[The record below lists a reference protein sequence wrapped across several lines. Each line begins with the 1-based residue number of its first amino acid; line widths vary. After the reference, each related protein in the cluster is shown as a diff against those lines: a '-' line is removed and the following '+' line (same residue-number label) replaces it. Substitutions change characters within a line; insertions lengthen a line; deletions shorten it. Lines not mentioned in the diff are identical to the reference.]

1 LRPETSPS
9 SATLIFL
16 AFSFLFF
23 SFLFF
28 SHKTEDSSSLL
39 LILILLLLCAKII
52 LLLLMA
58 WSALLRENLL
68 YSLPD
73 AQGDEVDGD
82 RSQVFVWE
90 LNWRTEAHQF
100 PAIITLMIYC
110 MYYESITHK
119 QPFELRCFEYVLMR
133 HSLEG

>member
-1 LRPETSPS
+1 LRKNNSTATDGLIGPS
-9 SATLIFL
+9 QG
-16 AFSFLFF
+16 
-23 SFLFF
+23 
-28 SHKTEDSSSLL
+28 K
-39 LILILLLLCAKII
+39 
-52 LLLLMA
+52 
-58 WSALLRENLL
+58 SALFLTRCTRR
-68 YSLPD
+68 
-73 AQGDEVDGD
+73 
-82 RSQVFVWE
+82 RSWWGQVFVWE